1 MDQTLPV
8 TDAPFSDPTRSA
20 PSSSGAALSDT
31 LRQILAAKYLEVQ
44 ARQQETPLGEM
55 ERRARDAGR
64 PRPFTAALCN
74 AVAEMRVGLIAEVK
88 RASPSG
94 GLIREPFDPAGIAR
108 AYEAAGAAC
117 LSVLTDEQWFQGTR
131 EHLRLAREATQLPVL
146 RKDFMVDPWQVFEAR
161 AMGADAIL
169 IIMAAVTDE
178 MAERLE
184 DTARGLDMGVLVE
197 VHDEAEL
204 QRALG
209 LETRL
214 IGVNNRDLRSLTT
227 DIAVTERLAPLIP
240 ADRIPVAESG
250 IRTPEDVRRM
260 VHAGARCL
268 LVGEHLLRQ
277 PDPGAAARALVEAA

>member
-1 MDQTLPV
+1 MDQTFPV
-8 TDAPFSDPTRSA
+8 TDAP
-20 PSSSGAALSDT
+20 LSDT
-31 LRQILAAKYLEVQ
+31 LRRILDDKRAEVQ
-44 ARQQETPLGEM
+44 ARMQDTPLAEM
-55 ERRARDAGR
+55 ERRARDSGR
-64 PRPFTAALCN
+64 PRPFTAALCE
-74 AVAEMRVGLIAEVK
+74 AVAEMRVGLIAEIK

-94 GLIREPFDPAGIAR
+94 GLICEPFDPAGIAR
-108 AYEAAGAAC
+108 AYEAAGATC
-117 LSVLTDEQWFQGTR
+117 LSVLTDEPYFQGTP
-131 EHLRLAREATQLPVL
+131 EHLRLAREATNLPVL
-146 RKDFMVDPWQVFEAR
+146 RKDFMIDPWQVFEAR

-169 IIMAAVTDE
+169 IIMAAVSD
-178 MAERLE
+178 AEAEALE

-214 IGVNNRDLRSLTT
+214 LGINNRDLRSLKT
-227 DIAVTERLAPLIP
+227 DIAVTERLAPMVP

-260 VHAGARCL
+260 AQAGAHCL

-277 PDPGAAARALVEAA
+277 PDPGEAARLLVQAV

>member
-1 MDQTLPV
+1 MDQTFPV
-8 TDAPFSDPTRSA
+8 TDAP
-20 PSSSGAALSDT
+20 LSDT
-31 LRQILAAKYLEVQ
+31 LRRILQDKRAEVQ
-44 ARQQETPLGEM
+44 ARMQETPLAEM
-55 ERRARDAGR
+55 ERRARDGGR
-64 PRPFTAALCN
+64 PRPFTAALCE
-74 AVAEMRVGLIAEVK
+74 AVADMRVGLIAEIK

-108 AYEAAGAAC
+108 AYEAAGATC
-117 LSVLTDEQWFQGTR
+117 LSVLTDEPYFQGTP
-131 EHLRLAREATQLPVL
+131 EHLQLAREATRLPVL
-146 RKDFMVDPWQVFEAR
+146 RKDFMIDPWQVFEAR

-169 IIMAAVTDE
+169 IIMAAITD
-178 MAERLE
+178 AEAEALE

-204 QRALG
+204 HRALG

-214 IGVNNRDLRSLTT
+214 IGINNRDLRSLKT
-227 DIAVTERLAPLIP
+227 DIAVTERLAPMVP

-260 VHAGARCL
+260 AHAGAHCL

-277 PDPGAAARALVEAA
+277 PDPGEAARLLVGAV

>member
-1 MDQTLPV
+1 MDQTTQV
-8 TDAPFSDPTRSA
+8 ADAPI
-20 PSSSGAALSDT
+20 SDT
-31 LRQILAAKYLEVQ
+31 LHRILKDKRTEVR
-44 ARQQETPLGEM
+44 ARQQEASLSEM
-55 ERRARDAGR
+55 EKRARDAGR
-64 PRPFTAALCN
+64 PRPFTGALCE

-108 AYEAAGAAC
+108 AYEAAGATC
-117 LSVLTDEQWFQGTR
+117 LSVLTDEPYFQGTP
-131 EHLRLAREATQLPVL
+131 EHLRLAREATNLPVL
-146 RKDFMVDPWQVFEAR
+146 RKDFMIDPWQVFEAR

-169 IIMAAVTDE
+169 IIMAALSDE
-178 MAERLE
+178 QAEELE
-184 DTARGLDMGVLVE
+184 DVARSIDMGVLVE

-204 QRALG
+204 HRALG

-214 IGVNNRDLRSLTT
+214 IGINNRDLRSLKT

-250 IRTPEDVRRM
+250 IRTPGDVRRM
-260 VHAGARCL
+260 AAAGARCL

-277 PDPGAAARALVEAA
+277 PDPGAAARVLVEAA

>member
-1 MDQTLPV
+1 M
-8 TDAPFSDPTRSA
+8 
-20 PSSSGAALSDT
+20 SDT

-44 ARQQETPLGEM
+44 ARQQEMPLAEM

-74 AVAEMRVGLIAEVK
+74 AVADLRVGLIAEVK

-108 AYEAAGAAC
+108 AYEAAGATC
-117 LSVLTDEQWFQGTR
+117 LSVLTDEPWFQGTA
-131 EHLRLAREATQLPVL
+131 EHLRQARETTRLPVL

-214 IGVNNRDLRSLTT
+214 IGVNNRDLRSLRT
-227 DIAVTERLAPLIP
+227 DLAVTERLAPLIP

-260 VHAGARCL
+260 AHAGARCL

-277 PDPGAAARALVEAA
+277 PDPGAAARLLVEAA

>member
-1 MDQTLPV
+1 MDQIFPV
-8 TDAPFSDPTRSA
+8 TDAPLSDTPI
-20 PSSSGAALSDT
+20 SDT
-31 LRQILAAKYLEVQ
+31 LRRILQDKRAEVQ
-44 ARQQETPLGEM
+44 ARMQETPLAEM
-55 ERRARDAGR
+55 ERRARDAGK
-64 PRPFTAALCN
+64 PRPFTAALCE
-74 AVAEMRVGLIAEVK
+74 AVAEARVGLIAEIK

-108 AYEAAGAAC
+108 AYEAAGATC
-117 LSVLTDEQWFQGTR
+117 LSVLTDEPYFQGTP
-131 EHLRLAREATQLPVL
+131 EHLRLARDATELPVL
-146 RKDFMVDPWQVFEAR
+146 RKDFMIDPWQVFEAR

-169 IIMAAVTDE
+169 IIMAAVSD
-178 MAERLE
+178 AEAEALE

-214 IGVNNRDLRSLTT
+214 LGINNRDLRSLLT
-227 DIAVTERLAPLIP
+227 DIAVTERLAPMVP

-260 VHAGARCL
+260 AQAGAHCL

-277 PDPGAAARALVEAA
+277 PDPGAAARLLVQAV

>member
-8 TDAPFSDPTRSA
+8 
-20 PSSSGAALSDT
+20 SDT
-31 LRQILAAKYLEVQ
+31 LRRILDDKRAEVQ
-44 ARQQETPLGEM
+44 ARMQETPLHEM
-55 ERRARDAGR
+55 ERRARATDR
-64 PRPFTAALCN
+64 PRRFTEALC
-74 AVAEMRVGLIAEVK
+74 AAMAEMRIGLIAEVK

-108 AYEAAGAAC
+108 AYEEAGATC
-117 LSVLTDEQWFQGTR
+117 LSVLTDEPYFQGTA
-131 EHLRLAREATQLPVL
+131 EHLRLAREATALPVL
-146 RKDFMVDPWQVFEAR
+146 RKDFMIDPWQVFEAR

-169 IIMAAVTDE
+169 IIMAALSDE
-178 MAERLE
+178 AASEIE
-184 DTARGLDMGVLVE
+184 DVARGLDMGVLVE

-204 QRALG
+204 ERALG

-214 IGVNNRDLRSLTT
+214 IGVNNRDLRSLRT

-250 IRTPEDVRRM
+250 IRTAQDVRRM

-277 PDPGAAARALVEAA
+277 PDPGAAARELVQAA